1 MRFKALWCSRHP
13 PTPLLVGRDTH
24 DVLLAFYRTSTVF
37 SPGLSSCFPVIESTR
52 PVCVWKGHCGDK
64 HYCLVFFFFF
74 LSNPTQNQ
82 LWKTGGRPV
91 EVQPGA
97 VGRIFVPS
105 STSFHAVPKVPG
117 KLQAGCSHC
126 ATEEGWR
133 CVLGGGVM
141 HSVPHTAGLTM
152 KPHYCKL
159 PQFTLSK
166 GAKMDKTTTKKDSL
180 NFWETSSHGLIKL
193 STCTYHKLYPLC
205 VLMKCYTVLWSVVL
219 LSVRF
224 FPAVGPSRRLSLSNC
239 PWHWLWLL
247 RAQKRE
253 VEERERRI
261 ITQGTFPQE
270 TDINPSPPLSFRF
283 IACLLF
289 SSLYP
294 RGRYIQLLLF
304 CVFFSLFLFCCCSD
318 ETFFLML
325 KMLLVFCH
333 GCSANQLSAVEDES
347 FERSKSRREG
357 ELWLVFQQQR
367 CPIWHL
373 GEKRDIIINLKRWV
387 IIFKNFKNASVDQWM
402 TLSLFASPLFCH

>member
-1 MRFKALWCSRHP
+1 
-13 PTPLLVGRDTH
+13 
-24 DVLLAFYRTSTVF
+24 
-37 SPGLSSCFPVIESTR
+37 
-52 PVCVWKGHCGDK
+52 
-64 HYCLVFFFFF
+64 
-74 LSNPTQNQ
+74 
-82 LWKTGGRPV
+82 
-91 EVQPGA
+91 
-97 VGRIFVPS
+97 
-105 STSFHAVPKVPG
+105 
-117 KLQAGCSHC
+117 
-126 ATEEGWR
+126 
-133 CVLGGGVM
+133 M

-166 GAKMDKTTTKKDSL
+166 GAKMDKTTTKKDSF

-219 LSVRF
+219 LSVHF

-270 TDINPSPPLSFRF
+270 TDINPSPPLSS
-283 IACLLF
+283 LLHLSPLLPLHWLSPFF

-304 CVFFSLFLFCCCSD
+304 RVFFLSLSLFVLLLFRRDIFSNVEDASCVLSWLLCKSAFCCRGRVFREVEES
-318 ETFFLML
+318 ERGRA
-325 KMLLVFCH
+325 LVGFP
-333 GCSANQLSAVEDES
+333 AAV
-347 FERSKSRREG
+347 
-357 ELWLVFQQQR
+357 V
-367 CPIWHL
+367 PIWHL
-373 GEKRDIIINLKRWV
+373 GDKRDIIINLMGWV

-402 TLSLFASPLFCH
+402 TLSLFASPLFCQ

>member
-1 MRFKALWCSRHP
+1 MKNRWLW
-13 PTPLLVGRDTH
+13 
-24 DVLLAFYRTSTVF
+24 
-37 SPGLSSCFPVIESTR
+37 LSSRGP
-52 PVCVWKGHCGDK
+52 
-64 HYCLVFFFFF
+64 
-74 LSNPTQNQ
+74 
-82 LWKTGGRPV
+82 
-91 EVQPGA
+91 A

-133 CVLGGGVM
+133 GVM

-166 GAKMDKTTTKKDSL
+166 GAKMDKTTTKKDSFK
-180 NFWETSSHGLIKL
+180 FWETSSHGLIKL

-219 LSVRF
+219 LSVHF

-270 TDINPSPPLSFRF
+270 TDINPSPPLSSLLHLSPLLPLHWLSPFF
-283 IACLLF
+283 I
-289 SSLYP
+289 
-294 RGRYIQLLLF
+294 
-304 CVFFSLFLFCCCSD
+304 
-318 ETFFLML
+318 
-325 KMLLVFCH
+325 
-333 GCSANQLSAVEDES
+333 
-347 FERSKSRREG
+347 
-357 ELWLVFQQQR
+357 
-367 CPIWHL
+367 
-373 GEKRDIIINLKRWV
+373 
-387 IIFKNFKNASVDQWM
+387 
-402 TLSLFASPLFCH
+402 TLSKGAIHSVIAV